1 MISGKGNSVGILLRL
16 QSMIV
21 VGGKA
26 VCLTGE
32 NVFLLYVYSLIRH
45 KLQSQVTP
53 NRAWIFCSSDW
64 QNALESQ

>member
-26 VCLTGE
+26 VCLIDE
-32 NVFLLYVYSLIRH
+32 NVFPAMCVDSLIRH
-45 KLQSQVTP
+45 KLQS
-53 NRAWIFCSSDW
+53 
-64 QNALESQ
+64 